1 MSPLRLLCD
10 EMLFR
15 LARSLRAAGYDT
27 VLAADGAPD
36 RDLLERC
43 RREDRVLVTRDRKL
57 MAQALPDVRAVL
69 LVDEDREAEARAL
82 SRALDIDWLLAP
94 MSRCMVD
101 NTPLS
106 PAGPADL
113 ARVPSTVEASPEA
126 VKVCRTCGRVYW
138 PGGHVKRLME
148 KLSCWAREAR
158 D

>member
-1 MSPLRLLCD
+1 MSLRLLCD

-57 MAQALPDVRAVL
+57 MAAALPEVRAVL
-69 LVDEDREAEARAL
+69 LVDEDRESEARAL
-82 SRALDIDWLLAP
+82 GRALDIDWLHAP
-94 MSRCMVD
+94 LSRCMVD
-101 NTPLS
+101 NAPLS

-113 ARVPSTVEASPEA
+113 ARVPSTVEAAPEA

-138 PGGHVKRLME
+138 PGSHVKRLME
-148 KLSCWAREAR
+148 KLSCWNAEAR
-158 D
+158 T